1 MRLKNYLHQISPVLS
16 TPHAARRLLRIF
28 AFVLLIGI
36 LGGVYSFLLFTFN
49 NEISQRRS
57 YMSSA
62 IAEAHTFFTTR
73 EALLESLS
81 LSATRKAEISV
92 PVSEEE
98 IRLLLGQTSGKQWSI
113 WLTQRMRDYL
123 NAKQLNLL
131 YVSSGA
137 EVRVWRL
144 YNATPG
150 AGDFPRA
157 MLNQQMAISDPSGKA
172 LALVEEDSATLLIKW
187 NGEQCKA
194 SYSLPERNKSLNYE
208 RVRLVCQ
215 P

>member
-28 AFVLLIGI
+28 ALVLLVGI

-81 LSATRKAEISV
+81 LSATRQTALSA
-92 PVSEEE
+92 PLSEEE
-98 IRLLLGQTSGKQWSI
+98 IRLLLGQAPGKQWSI

-123 NAKQLNLL
+123 QARKLNLL

-137 EVRVWRL
+137 EAQVWRL
-144 YNATPG
+144 YNTTPM
-150 AGDFPRA
+150 AGDFPQA
-157 MLNQQMAISDPSGKA
+157 MLERLETLKRDNT
-172 LALVEEDSATLLIKW
+172 SAHSQ
-187 NGEQCKA
+187 E
-194 SYSLPERNKSLNYE
+194 
-208 RVRLVCQ
+208 
-215 P
+215 